1 MFMFI
6 AAAVIILAAFIG
18 GVVAA
23 IRRSHSQACIDERL
37 RTFCSR

>member
-6 AAAVIILAAFIG
+6 AAAVLLAAVTG
-18 GVVAA
+18 GDMAA
-23 IRRSHSQACIDERL
+23 IRRSQSQACIDERL